1 MLFMS
6 YFRENIEKLTA
17 YEPGF
22 QPKSTDVVKL
32 NTNENPYPASP
43 KVFEAIKNLTSEN
56 LRRYPQPF
64 ADSFREAAAEVLGFK
79 SENIICTNGGDELL
93 NMAIRAICDENRPL
107 AYPTPTYSL
116 YPVLAQTQNCPAVE
130 IPFDDEFNLPAKL
143 ASADAA
149 LTILCNPN
157 APSGTFIPKQE
168 IAQLAQEIKGVLLI
182 DEAYVDFSED
192 NCLDLV
198 KKFENV
204 IILRTM
210 SKGYSLAGLRF
221 GFGIA
226 NENLINGLDKVKDSY
241 NTDAI
246 AIAAATAAIKD
257 QTHFKQNVEKVK
269 AERKRLTA
277 ELTALGFEVMPSQSN
292 FVFAKSVKTRAI
304 DVYEKLKENN
314 IYVRYWAYPDIKDK
328 LRISIGTPEQND
340 KLIGELKKIT
350 AQG

>member
-1 MLFMS
+1 MS
-6 YFRENIEKLTA
+6 YFRENIEKMA
-17 YEPGF
+17 GYEPGF
-22 QPKSTDVVKL
+22 QPKSTNVVKL

-43 KVFEAIKNLTSEN
+43 KVFEAIKNITPEN
-56 LRRYPQPF
+56 LRRYPQPS
-64 ADSFREAAAEVLGFK
+64 ADSFREAAAEILCVK
-79 SENIICTNGGDELL
+79 NENIICANGGDELL
-93 NMAIRAICDENRPL
+93 ALAIRAICDENRPL

-116 YPVLAQTQNCPAVE
+116 YPVLAQIQNCPAIE
-130 IPFDDEFNLPAKL
+130 IPFDSEFNLPAKL
-143 ASADAA
+143 ASAGAA

-157 APSGTFIPKQE
+157 APSGSFISKKE

-192 NCLDLV
+192 NCLDLI
-198 KKFENV
+198 KKFDNV

-226 NENLINGLDKVKDSY
+226 NEDLINGLNKVKDSY
-241 NTDAI
+241 NSDAI
-246 AIAAATAAIKD
+246 AIAAATAALKD
-257 QTHFKQNVEKVK
+257 QAYFRQNIDKVK

-277 ELTALGFEVMPSQSN
+277 ELIYLGFEVPTSQTN

-304 DVYEKLKENN
+304 DVYDKLKENN

-340 KLIGELKKIT
+340 KLLNTLKEIIS
-350 AQG
+350 